1 MLVKGATGLST
12 ADHNDHILT
21 PLLMLGLHQ
30 STAELE
36 ATYMLL
42 YNSGFLQLVNS
53 RETVVA
59 ACPNH
64 LQWC

>member
-1 MLVKGATGLST
+1 MLVNGATGLST

-36 ATYMLL
+36 ATYMFL

-53 RETVVA
+53 RETLA

-64 LQWC
+64 LQWW